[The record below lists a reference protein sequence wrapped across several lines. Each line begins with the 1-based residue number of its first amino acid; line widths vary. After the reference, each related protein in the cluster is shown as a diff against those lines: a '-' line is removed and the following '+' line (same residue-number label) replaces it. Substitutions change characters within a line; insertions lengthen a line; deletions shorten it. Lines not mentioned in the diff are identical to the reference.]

1 MDKKSMV
8 ALADLIS
15 QHPAQAD
22 AVDLAVVAEVVV
34 ADLEATEAVV
44 EDSVAVVADLEATEA
59 VVEDSEVVA
68 VAAVVALVI
77 AVVAVAS
84 TLLRKDLFKLMLEQ
98 RLLSELVCIDGPQV

>member
-44 EDSVAVVADLEATEA
+44 EDSVAVVADLEAVA
-59 VVEDSEVVA
+59 EDSEVVA
-68 VAAVVALVI
+68 VAAVVALVVI

>member
-8 ALADLIS
+8 VLADLIS

-44 EDSVAVVADLEATEA
+44 EDSVAVVVDLEAVA
-59 VVEDSEVVA
+59 EDSEVVA